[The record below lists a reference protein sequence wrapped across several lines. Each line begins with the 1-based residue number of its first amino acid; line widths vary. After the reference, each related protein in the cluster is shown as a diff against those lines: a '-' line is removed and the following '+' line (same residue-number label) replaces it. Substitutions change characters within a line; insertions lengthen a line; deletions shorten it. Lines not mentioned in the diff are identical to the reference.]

1 MITKIIS
8 YFCFLIALIITLTA
22 CEPAVPIPTEVN
34 SIPTATKKQ
43 VVESPIDVATS
54 TPLPTFTPDPYT
66 PLPTFTPFPTFTS
79 SPTPLINSQLVDYWF
94 AQYALATPIRT
105 PVAQMK
111 RNSPRVYT
119 TKGNVYFQDSNGKAI
134 QITDSGKDQ
143 YPILSDDWQKVVF
156 YRGDNYDNLH
166 SINTDG
172 SNERLL
178 VTSKS
183 LPTLSQ
189 GEIKALTF
197 QPKTHYLLFNTYLC
211 NPRPT
216 RPSYNAPDCTV
227 SIYGVDTDSGDLAQ
241 IVAGLSGNTMQD
253 RNFEISP
260 DGQYISV
267 ASSGHIN
274 IYRGYE
280 IYYQNAVVY
289 NITRPDE
296 YLPRQFWLPDSS
308 GLLAIVSDDEYN
320 EPTAPPW
327 SYAVYRYKLGE
338 TAVQI
343 PLDKTIV
350 RTQGDTSC
358 VSPDRNWIFFSGTGA
373 DIDFS
378 QWMGEGQGY
387 LGNLNNGQTQAFT
400 QFGVPWGCAWSPDN
414 KHFVAYGINSPLG
427 FSPLSFI
434 GSVDGSLPIPVSGS
448 FLEWI
453 DNTHYYYE
461 TYENGKVESR
471 KVYIGEITDN

>member
-1 MITKIIS
+1 MNTKSIS
-8 YFCFLIALIITLTA
+8 YSCLLTALIITLTA
-22 CEPAVPIPTEVN
+22 CGPVIPMPTIVTTA
-34 SIPTATKKQ
+34 PTATKNQ
-43 VVESPIDVATS
+43 VVESPIGVATYM
-54 TPLPTFTPDPYT
+54 PLPTFASIPS
-66 PLPTFTPFPTFTS
+66 PTFDPKNQPTS
-79 SPTPLINSQLVDYWF
+79 SPTPLINSQLVDYWLT
-94 AQYALATPIRT
+94 QHALATPIRT

-111 RNSPRVYT
+111 RHSPRVYT
-119 TKGNVYFQDSNGKAI
+119 TNGNVYFQNNNGKRI
-134 QITDSGKDQ
+134 QITNSGKDQ
-143 YPILSDDWQKVVF
+143 FPILSDDWQKIVF
-156 YRGDNYDNLH
+156 YRGDNYDNLY
-166 SINTDG
+166 SINVDG

-178 VTSKS
+178 ITSKS

-189 GEIKALTF
+189 GEIKAPTF
-197 QPKTHYLLFNTYLC
+197 KPNTHYLLFNTYLC
-211 NPRPT
+211 NPKPT
-216 RPSYNAPDCTV
+216 GPYYNAPDCTV
-227 SIYGVDTDSGDLAQ
+227 SIYGVDADTGDFLHQ

-253 RNFEISP
+253 GNFEVSP

-274 IYRGYE
+274 IYRGYD

-289 NITRPDE
+289 NITQPDE

-308 GLLAIVSDDEYN
+308 GLLAIVATDKYN
-320 EPTAPPW
+320 EPGTPSW

-358 VSPDRNWIFFSGTGA
+358 VSPDRNWILFAGTGA
-373 DIDFS
+373 DIDFD
-378 QWMGEGQGY
+378 QWRGEQQGY
-387 LGNLNNGQTQAFT
+387 LGNLNNGQTQSFT
-400 QFGVPWGCAWSPDN
+400 QYEYPWECAWSPDN
-414 KHFVAYGINSPLG
+414 KHFVSLGNS
-427 FSPLSFI
+427 SLSFI
-434 GSVDGSLPIPVSGS
+434 GSVNGSLPIPVNGV

>member
-1 MITKIIS
+1 MKASKFI
-8 YFCFLIALIITLTA
+8 FLVLLTATLTA
-22 CEPAVPIPTEVN
+22 CGASNTAPATVN
-34 SIPTATKKQ
+34 STPTSTKNL
-43 VVESPIDVATS
+43 VVASPIDTATYP
-54 TPLPTFTPDPYT
+54 PLPTFA
-66 PLPTFTPFPTFTS
+66 PLPTLVPIPSPTFKPKKQPTS
-79 SPTPLINSQLVDYWF
+79 SPTPLINSQLVDYWLT
-94 AQYALATPIRT
+94 QYALTTPIRT

-111 RNSPRVYT
+111 FNSPRVYT
-119 TKGNVYFQDSNGKAI
+119 ANGNIYFQVSSGKAI

-143 YPILSDDWQKVVF
+143 YPILSDDWQKIVF
-156 YRGDNYDNLH
+156 YRGDNYDNLY
-166 SINTDG
+166 SINADG
-172 SNERLL
+172 SSERLL
-178 VTSKS
+178 ITSKA

-189 GEIKALTF
+189 GEIKAPTF
-197 QPKTHYLLFNTYLC
+197 KPKTHYLLFNTYLC
-211 NPRPT
+211 NPKPT
-216 RPSYNAPDCTV
+216 GPSYDAPDCTV
-227 SIYGVDTDSGDLAQ
+227 SIYGVDADTGDFLHK
-241 IVAGLSGNTMQD
+241 IVAGLSGNTMQGG
-253 RNFEISP
+253 NFEISP

-274 IYRGYE
+274 IYRGYD

-308 GLLAIVSDDEYN
+308 GLLAIVATDKYN
-320 EPTAPPW
+320 EPGTPSW

-358 VSPDRNWIFFSGTGA
+358 VSPDRNWILFAGTDANIGF
-373 DIDFS
+373 D

-387 LGNLNNGQTQAFT
+387 LGNLTNGQTQAIT
-400 QFGVPWGCAWSPDN
+400 QFLFPWDCVWSPDN
-414 KHFVAYGINSPLG
+414 KHFVAYGIGSPLT
-427 FSPLSFI
+427 FI
-434 GSVDGSLPIPVSGS
+434 GSIHGSALIPVSGS

-471 KVYIGEITDN
+471 KIYIGEITDK